1 MEMIQIGQAPRHHG
15 GKSNPQ
21 SRLEIHRNNQ
31 KLSETLSVAVCPTC

>member
-1 MEMIQIGQAPRHHG
+1 MEMTQIRQAPRHHG

-31 KLSETLSVAVCPTC
+31 ELSETLFVAVCPTC